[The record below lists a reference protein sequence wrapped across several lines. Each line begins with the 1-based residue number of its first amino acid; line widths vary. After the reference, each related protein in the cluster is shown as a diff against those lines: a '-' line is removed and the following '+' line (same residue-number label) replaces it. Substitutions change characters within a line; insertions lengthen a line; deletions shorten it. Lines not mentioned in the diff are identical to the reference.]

1 MKLSIN
7 KESDNY
13 CANIVQIK
21 EVFPIKDADNIVK
34 TIIFGN
40 SVIISKQINVGD
52 IVLYFNSGTQL
63 SEDFC
68 KYNNLYSDCLLNL
81 NTNKTGYF
89 SHQRR
94 VKAIN
99 LKKTDSDGIILPLNS
114 LDYLPVKL
122 DFKINDQFTSINDI
136 EICKKYIV
144 KVKDSSSTKQSSK
157 KEPKVKL
164 KDLLV
169 QNQFKFHNN
178 TPHFAKN
185 LEKINTIDTLI
196 VTRKYHGSSG
206 IVSNVLVKKQLS
218 WLDKLLLKLK
228 FDIKTEEYGF
238 VYSSGKPKS
247 ELPKGIESKFNT
259 WKNNGTS
266 FYKDNL
272 IWIKAYEK
280 LKDKTEKGITLY
292 FEIVGQGIQGN
303 DYTYGFEHE
312 IFVYRITSTNVDGK
326 TFEFSWKQ
334 VKDYCNKFEIK
345 YVQEYEIFQNN
356 NENLEDVLN
365 DYKTSY
371 LNKSYPDC
379 KIDEGICVRIES
391 TNEIFKLKSPK
402 FLKMESDNQEKEIT
416 NIEDEQ

>member
-7 KESDNY
+7 KESENY

-21 EVFPIKDADNIVK
+21 EVFPIKDADKIQK

-40 SVIISKQINVGD
+40 SVIISKDIKVGD
-52 IVLYFNSGTQL
+52 VVLYFNSGTQL

-94 VKAIN
+94 VKAIS
-99 LKKTDSDGIILPLNS
+99 LKKTDSDGIILPLDS
-114 LDYLPVKL
+114 LNYIPVKL
-122 DFKINDQFTSINDI
+122 DFKLNDQFTSINDI
-136 EICKKYIV
+136 EICKKYVI
-144 KVKDSSSTKQSSK
+144 KVKECSNNKQNTK

-164 KDLLV
+164 KNLLV
-169 QNQFKFHNN
+169 KNQFKFHNN
-178 TPHFAKN
+178 TPHLAKN
-185 LEKINTIDTLI
+185 LEKINTIDTLVI
-196 VTRKYHGSSG
+196 TRKYHGSSG
-206 IVSNVLVKKQLS
+206 IVSNVLIKKQLS

-238 VYSSGKPKS
+238 IYSSGKPKS
-247 ELPKGIESKFNT
+247 ELPKGVEAPFIN
-259 WKNNGTS
+259 WKNAGKDY
-266 FYKDNL
+266 YKED
-272 IWIKAYEK
+272 IWKKAYKK

-334 VKDYCNKFEIK
+334 IKDYCNKFEIK
-345 YVQEYEIFQNN
+345 HVQEYEIFQNN
-356 NENLEDVLN
+356 NENLEAVLD
-365 DYKTSY
+365 DYKVNY

-391 TNEIFKLKSPK
+391 TNEIFKLKSPN
-402 FLKMESDNQEKEIT
+402 FIKMESDLQEKEIT